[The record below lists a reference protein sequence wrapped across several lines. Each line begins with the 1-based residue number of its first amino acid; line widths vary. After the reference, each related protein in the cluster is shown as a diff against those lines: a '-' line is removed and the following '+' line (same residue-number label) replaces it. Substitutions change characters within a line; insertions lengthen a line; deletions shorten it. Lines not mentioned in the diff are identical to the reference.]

1 MSSNQY
7 YNFLPPFLQAYPN
20 TGDAGQEADITRLN
34 QYLPSYNTTVG
45 YLTPLEVDGSFVPT
59 NLIGVSG
66 PAGSTGGLSY
76 SPPATPFMM
85 TGYAQTSNNGTIQF
99 TLMNGDVLPDLG
111 PTPITDGVSVN
122 GTLLSYTP
130 DPLQYFFMPTSDII
144 DLSRV
149 TQVFYRQLGGNT
161 YKFYDA
167 NLVRQNPT
175 QPVTNFELFG
185 QCNTPFG
192 GNNYTY
198 CSWPMQFISDGGP
211 QSVGTLSS
219 LSIRFQQN
227 YNSLETNLGAGT
239 FYNIQ
244 DVSLTKYAGIPLDDG
259 YGNYLNN
266 TDYYTGYGPGYPIN
280 FNYGYTSNNKTII
293 SYTPNI
299 DLIQNDNGDHWP
311 GQVSLNV
318 YNSNISNIQN
328 YIFVGNSYS
337 TWVDGGVTGSDQ
349 LNNLTNIINK
359 FDSGSQFLKSTS
371 SCNDNNECSNSSD
384 TYFNNNFNSVQA
396 GIMQY
401 LIYQFIPFQQLK
413 TPLNSIVTDFRNTE
427 YSSYVTLPEGTDFT
441 PQGYKFNNF
450 GQTGPTGPFG
460 SFPVE
465 IQQLIDGST
474 GATGFTTSRSSI
486 ISGWM
491 NNPLNTLYSCSISN
505 ATNSYC
511 GFLEYY
517 DSLFGIPYDYTNGC
531 TGMHKG
537 PCPSGGYCV
546 PNFQFLTTYNDDEFS
561 PFICVT
567 PQEGITTQNLNYYI
581 GSLAANTQNINNITF
596 PAYEPANPGPTPP
609 KSGNQPSTQASNLFF
624 YIGIAVAV
632 IVLIV
637 VIWLIVKVA
646 RNKPEYKNYTRA
658 FPQEPNLNPLNI
670 NAL

>member
-7 YNFLPPFLQAYPN
+7 YNFLPPFLQVYPN
-20 TGDAGQEADITRLN
+20 NPESLGQEADITRLN

-59 NLIGVSG
+59 NLVGVSG
-66 PAGSTGGLSY
+66 PVGSTGGLSY

-85 TGYAQTSNNGTIQF
+85 MGYAQTSNNGTIQF
-99 TLMNGDVLPDLG
+99 ALMNGDVLPSQG
-111 PTPITDGVSVN
+111 PTPTSDN
-122 GTLLSYTP
+122 TLAYSP
-130 DPLQYFFMPTSDII
+130 DPIQYFFMSASDVI

-149 TQVFYRQLGGNT
+149 TQVFYRQLGSNT

-175 QPVTNFELFG
+175 QPVTNFELFA

-192 GNNYTY
+192 LNSNSNS
-198 CSWPMQFISDGGP
+198 SWPMQFIGDISGR
-211 QSVGTLSS
+211 TLSS
-219 LSIRFQQN
+219 LNIRFQQN
-227 YNSLETNLGAGT
+227 YNALETNLGAGT

-244 DVSLTKYAGIPLDDG
+244 DVSLTAYAGVPLNDG

-266 TDYYTGYGPGYPIN
+266 TDYYSGYGPGYPIN
-280 FNYGYTSNNKTII
+280 FNYGYTTDKKSVIT
-293 SYTPNI
+293 YTPNT
-299 DLIQNDNGDHWP
+299 DSIQNDNGDHWP
-311 GQVSLNV
+311 GLVSLNV

-328 YIFVGNSYS
+328 YIYAGNTPILTIDSQ
-337 TWVDGGVTGSDQ
+337 GNTGM
-349 LNNLTNIINK
+349 NIVNNIINII
-359 FDSGSQFLKSTS
+359 DDLGGVGGGNASSFLKSTS
-371 SCNDNNECSNSSD
+371 SCTNNNECGNSTD

-427 YSSYVTLPEGTDFT
+427 YSYVTLPEGTDFT

-491 NNPLNTLYSCSISN
+491 NNPLNTLYSCNISN

-517 DSLFGIPYDYTNGC
+517 DSLFGIPYDYTNEC

-546 PNFQFLTTYNDDEFS
+546 PNFQFLTTYNDDDFS

-567 PQEGITTQNLNYYI
+567 PQEGITTENLNYYI

-596 PAYEPANPGPTPP
+596 PAYEPANPGPAPP

-646 RNKPEYKNYTRA
+646 RNKPEYKNYTRVV
-658 FPQEPNLNPLNI
+658 PQEPNLNPLNI

>member
-1 MSSNQY
+1 MANDNGY

-20 TGDAGQEADITRLN
+20 NPESLGQQEDITRLN

-45 YLTPLEVDGSFVPT
+45 YLTALEVNGSDVPT
-59 NLIGVSG
+59 NLVGASG

-85 TGYAQTSNNGTIQF
+85 ISYGQTVNGLIQF
-99 TLMNGDVLPDLG
+99 ALMNGDVLPLSPPD
-111 PTPITDGVSVN
+111 VN
-122 GTLLSYTP
+122 GTIATP
-130 DPLQYFFMPTSDII
+130 DPTQYFFVSASDII
-144 DLSRV
+144 DFSRV
-149 TQVFYRQLGGNT
+149 TQVFYRQVGTPGNNV

-175 QPVTNFELFG
+175 QPVTNYELFA
-185 QCNTPFG
+185 QCDSNWESNYNTFA
-192 GNNYTY
+192 T
-198 CSWPMQFISDGGP
+198 WPLKYFAPGMGSDSSGTLTSVEIQFI
-211 QSVGTLSS
+211 
-219 LSIRFQQN
+219 QN
-227 YNSLETNLGAGT
+227 YNSTELSYLGAGSI
-239 FYNIQ
+239 YNIRNIALNFA
-244 DVSLTKYAGIPLDDG
+244 DGSSSDG
-259 YGNYLNN
+259 YITYPSDG
-266 TDYYTGYGPGYPIN
+266 DFTGYGPGYPVN
-280 FNYGYTSNNKTII
+280 FNYAYTSNNKSII
-293 SYTPNI
+293 TYTPNT
-299 DLIQNDNGDHWP
+299 DLIQNDSGQAWP
-311 GQVSLNV
+311 GQVNINV
-318 YNSNISNIQN
+318 YNSSVANIKN
-328 YIFVGNSYS
+328 YIQANDTS
-337 TWVDGGVTGSDQ
+337 
-349 LNNLTNIINK
+349 NNFIGFLDL
-359 FDSGSQFLKSTS
+359 FSSGSGGFLNC
-371 SCNDNNECSNSSD
+371 SCSNNNECSSSD
-384 TYFNNNFNSVQA
+384 NTYYNNNCNTVQA

-401 LIYQFIPFQQLK
+401 LAYQFVPFQQLK

-427 YSSYVTLPEGTDFT
+427 YSYVTLPEETEFT

-491 NNPLNTLYSCSISN
+491 NNPLNPLYSCSISN

-517 DSLFGIPYDYTNGC
+517 DSLFGIPYDYTNEC

-546 PNFQFLTTYNDDEFS
+546 PNFQFLTTYNVDDFS

-581 GSLAANTQNINNITF
+581 GSLPANTQNINNITF
-596 PAYEPANPGPTPP
+596 PAYEPANPGPAPP
-609 KSGNQPSTQASNLFF
+609 KSGNQPSKQASNLFF
-624 YIGIAVAV
+624 YIGIAVAL

-646 RNKPEYKNYTRA
+646 RNKPEYKSYTRVV
-658 FPQEPNLNPLNI
+658 PQEPNLNPLNI